1 MMIAQAIL
9 SVPERKM
16 QLSKIYE
23 FIMSR
28 YSFYRYTKSGWQV
41 TLVCIILL
49 TVEFNPS

>member
-41 TLVCIILL
+41 APVLALL
-49 TVEFNPS
+49 IVEFNPS